1 MKKLKKIVVLC
12 LAVIMLF
19 TACGKKGE
27 EVTKELSITQMQT
40 ICELATL
47 KCYYHN
53 VAKLTKEKEVLWWD
67 TSAELWIEY
76 SGIVKLGVDIA
87 NLDMQVDGD
96 QVTIT
101 MPKAEVLS
109 CQVKPSRMIKPGEVI
124 QVKKPPVTYSFKV
137 LQAIEKRIGAKLVPE
152 ILENVTTPE
161 QYELLEM
168 SRISGFVDRA
178 RGTGRPTKKDRRSM
192 EEFITPEYFGDDDF
206 DFEFDFEEQE

>member
-1 MKKLKKIVVLC
+1 MAEARIDKWLWASRIFKTRTI
-12 LAVIMLF
+12 AAE
-19 TACGKKGE
+19 ACKKGR
-27 EVTKELSITQMQT
+27 VSI
-40 ICELATL
+40 
-47 KCYYHN
+47 N
-53 VAKLTKEKEVLWWD
+53 
-67 TSAELWIEY
+67 
-76 SGIVKLGVDIA
+76 G
-87 NLDMQVDGD
+87 N
-96 QVTIT
+96 
-101 MPKAEVLS
+101 
-109 CQVKPSRMIKPGEVI
+109 QVKPSRMIKPGEVI